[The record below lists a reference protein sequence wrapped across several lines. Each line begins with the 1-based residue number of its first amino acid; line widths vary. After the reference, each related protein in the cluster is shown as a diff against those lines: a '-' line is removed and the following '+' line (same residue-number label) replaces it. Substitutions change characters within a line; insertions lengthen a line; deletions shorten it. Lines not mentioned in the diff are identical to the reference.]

1 MGSEA
6 SQRTNQVGV
15 VIVAAGESQRMLGV
29 DKSFAPVLGIPLL
42 LHSLQV
48 FPNSSLVDHITITLS
63 KANLQR
69 GHSLLNVYGWGKVR
83 ALCPGGASRRD
94 SVALGLRAL
103 PPTNWVLVH
112 DGARPVIDEAIL
124 SRGLSAAEATGAAV
138 PIVTSVDAI
147 KYHNPEGTII
157 STLPTE
163 TIGLAQT
170 PQVFQTA
177 ILLEAHERCIGS
189 FTDDA
194 SMVESLGYEVKTFP
208 GSRTN
213 IKVTTREDLVLVEA
227 LLSADDMPT
236 IT

>member
-1 MGSEA
+1 MGSKT
-6 SQRTNQVGV
+6 SPRTNRVGV
-15 VIVAAGESQRMLGV
+15 VIVAAGGSQRMQGV
-29 DKSFAPVLGIPLL
+29 DKILAPVLGTPLL

-48 FPNSSLVDHITITLS
+48 FQNSSLVDHIAITLS
-63 KANLQR
+63 EANLQE
-69 GHSLLNVYGWGKVR
+69 GHSLLDAYGWGKVR
-83 ALCPGGASRRD
+83 ALAPGGPSRRD

-103 PPTNWVLVH
+103 PSTDWVLVH
-112 DGARPVIDEAIL
+112 DGARPVIDEGIL

-138 PIVTSVDAI
+138 PIVTAVDTI
-147 KYHNPEGTII
+147 KHHNLDGTVI

-170 PQVFQTA
+170 PQVFQRT
-177 ILLEAHERCIGS
+177 ILLEAHERCLGP

-194 SMVESLGYEVKTFP
+194 SMVESLGYEVKIFP

-227 LLSADDMPT
+227 LLSANNVPT
-236 IT
+236 TA